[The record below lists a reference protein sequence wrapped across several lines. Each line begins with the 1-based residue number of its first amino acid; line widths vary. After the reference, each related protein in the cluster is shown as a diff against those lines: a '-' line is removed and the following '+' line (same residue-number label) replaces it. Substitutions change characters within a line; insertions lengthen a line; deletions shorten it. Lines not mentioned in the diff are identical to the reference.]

1 LTQTSEHAL
10 RLMQQLVHPRED
22 GPLMSGAP
30 EGDSLNNVAY
40 SLKILANFANLATHS
55 PTDVAH
61 GHALRLMK

>member
-1 LTQTSEHAL
+1 
-10 RLMQQLVHPRED
+10 MQQLVHPRED

-40 SLKILANFANLATHS
+40 SLKFLADFANLATHS